1 MNLDVA
7 IVLTI
12 GSIAGSILITQ
23 MWQMNYF
30 KRENFKFNLSQ
41 QKRADGIKFRKLER
55 ELGIKKGKEQDNT
68 TDTNLIELL
77 SNLDLDKIKGL
88 TGLIQKNDDYEEPD
102 EGEDDIINNILD
114 YAKNN
119 PEVANQFLKQLN
131 IGQGQQQTQQKYLG
145 E

>member
-1 MNLDVA
+1 MNIDVA

-55 ELGIKKGKEQDNT
+55 ELGIKKGGLIASYDCPIDFKYFND
-68 TDTNLIELL
+68 TDVSQTGTRTIELIV
-77 SNLDLDKIKGL
+77 KVYK
-88 TGLIQKNDDYEEPD
+88 E
-102 EGEDDIINNILD
+102 IL
-114 YAKNN
+114 
-119 PEVANQFLKQLN
+119 
-131 IGQGQQQTQQKYLG
+131 
-145 E
+145 